1 MAFRDLRIILTDGKR
16 FRMTD
21 RKNRGNADCK
31 PELYVHDECP
41 DDTIPVSSVANI
53 LAKLAGQ
60 RPWKRADIASGK
72 APASFDQFKDMASRS
87 RMEIFTP
94 GDNKEIIRSAKVSHS
109 ATKEKWEL
117 TLDGKPFTM
126 IRNRPTYETV
136 RATLD
141 DADWENLVTM
151 LEKVFGTDYRSN
163 VASGAATVPAMI
175 TSLRDAYVSGNQEVK
190 KFCESYKDT
199 NTKLRDLL
207 VIPVT
212 TGSPVPDGDGYK
224 VFRIDSPIGKNPMD
238 KVLHTKT
245 NTHGIIMAQVV
256 SGVLHVKVTEDEAEL
271 FRNGPGFA
279 SFLDGG
285 VAELETLDLE
295 YWQPEYDGMP
305 SPFVAA

>member
-1 MAFRDLRIILTDGKR
+1 
-16 FRMTD
+16 
-21 RKNRGNADCK
+21 
-31 PELYVHDECP
+31 
-41 DDTIPVSSVANI
+41 
-53 LAKLAGQ
+53 
-60 RPWKRADIASGK
+60 
-72 APASFDQFKDMASRS
+72 
-87 RMEIFTP
+87 
-94 GDNKEIIRSAKVSHS
+94 
-109 ATKEKWEL
+109 
-117 TLDGKPFTM
+117 
-126 IRNRPTYETV
+126 
-136 RATLD
+136 
-141 DADWENLVTM
+141 M

-175 TSLRDAYVSGNQEVK
+175 SSLRDAYVSGNQEVK
-190 KFCESYKDT
+190 KFCETYKDT
-199 NTKLRDLL
+199 KTKLRDLL

-256 SGVLHVKVTEDEAEL
+256 SGVLHVKVTEDEAEM

-295 YWQPEYDGMP
+295 YWQPAYDGMP

>member
-1 MAFRDLRIILTDGKR
+1 MAFRDLRIKLSDGKR

-72 APASFDQFKDMASRS
+72 APASFEQFKDMASRS
-87 RMEIFTP
+87 RLEIFTP

-109 ATKEKWEL
+109 PTKENWEL
-117 TLDGKPFTM
+117 TLDGKTFTM
-126 IRNRPTYETV
+126 VRNRPTYETV

-141 DADWENLVTM
+141 DADWENLVSM

-163 VASGAATVPAMI
+163 AASGAATVPTMI
-175 TSLRDAYVSGNQEVK
+175 SSLCDAYVSGNQEVM
-190 KFCESYKDT
+190 KFCETYKDT
-199 NTKLRDLL
+199 KTKLRDLL

-224 VFRIDSPIGKNPMD
+224 VFRIDNPIGKNPMD

-256 SGVLHVKVTEDEAEL
+256 SGVLHVKVTEDEVEM

-295 YWQPEYDGMP
+295 YWQPAYDGMP

>member
-1 MAFRDLRIILTDGKR
+1 MAFRDLRIKLTDGKR

-41 DDTIPVSSVANI
+41 DDTIPVFSVANI

-87 RMEIFTP
+87 RVEIFTP

-126 IRNRPTYETV
+126 VRNRPTYETV

-141 DADWENLVTM
+141 DADWENLVSM

-175 TSLRDAYVSGNQEVK
+175 SSLRDAYVSGNQEVK
-190 KFCESYKDT
+190 KFCEAYKDT
-199 NTKLRDLL
+199 KTKLRDLL

>member
-1 MAFRDLRIILTDGKR
+1 MAFRDLRIKLTDGKR

-60 RPWKRADIASGK
+60 RPWKRADIAIGK
-72 APASFDQFKDMASRS
+72 APASFSQFKDMASRS
-87 RMEIFTP
+87 RVEIFTP
-94 GDNKEIIRSAKVSHS
+94 GDNKEIIRSVKASHS

-136 RATLD
+136 RSTLD
-141 DADWENLVTM
+141 DADWENLVSM
-151 LEKVFGTDYRSN
+151 LEKVFGADYRSN
-163 VASGAATVPAMI
+163 VASGAATVPSMI
-175 TSLRDAYVSGNQEVK
+175 TSLRDEYVSGNQEVK
-190 KFCESYKDT
+190 KFCEAYKDT
-199 NTKLRDLL
+199 KTKLRDLL

-224 VFRIDSPIGKNPMD
+224 VFRIDSPIGKDSMG

-245 NTHGIIMAQVV
+245 NTQGIIMAQVV

-295 YWQPEYDGMP
+295 YWQPAYDDMP
-305 SPFVAA
+305 SPFAAA

>member
-1 MAFRDLRIILTDGKR
+1 MAFRDLRIKLTDGKR

-41 DDTIPVSSVANI
+41 DDTIPASSVANI

-87 RMEIFTP
+87 RVEIFTP

-109 ATKEKWEL
+109 PTKEKWEL

-126 IRNRPTYETV
+126 VRNRPTYETV

-141 DADWENLVTM
+141 DADWENLVSM

-175 TSLRDAYVSGNQEVK
+175 SSLRDAYVSGNQEVK
-190 KFCESYKDT
+190 KFCEAYMDT
-199 NTKLRDLL
+199 KTKLRDLL
-207 VIPVT
+207 IIPVT

-224 VFRIDSPIGKNPMD
+224 VFRIDRPIGKNPMD
-238 KVLHTKT
+238 KVLHTET
-245 NTHGIIMAQVV
+245 NTHGIIMAQIV
-256 SGVLHVKVTEDEAEL
+256 SGVLHVKVTEDEAEM

-295 YWQPEYDGMP
+295 YWQPAYDGMP

>member
-1 MAFRDLRIILTDGKR
+1 MAFRDLRIKLTDGKR

-72 APASFDQFKDMASRS
+72 APASFEQFKDMASRS
-87 RMEIFTP
+87 RVEIFTP
-94 GDNKEIIRSAKVSHS
+94 GDNKEIIRSAKLSHS

-126 IRNRPTYETV
+126 VRNRPTYETV

-141 DADWENLVTM
+141 DADWENLVSM
-151 LEKVFGTDYRSN
+151 LAKVFGADYRSN
-163 VASGAATVPAMI
+163 VASGAATVSAMI
-175 TSLRDAYVSGNQEVK
+175 SSLRDAYVSGNQEVM
-190 KFCESYKDT
+190 KFCEAYKDT
-199 NTKLRDLL
+199 KTKLRDLI

-256 SGVLHVKVTEDEAEL
+256 SGVLHVKVTEDAAEM

-295 YWQPEYDGMP
+295 YWQPAYDGMP

>member
-87 RMEIFTP
+87 HVEIFTP

-141 DADWENLVTM
+141 DADWENLVSM
-151 LEKVFGTDYRSN
+151 LEKVFGADYRSN
-163 VASGAATVPAMI
+163 VASGAATVPEMI
-175 TSLRDAYVSGNQEVK
+175 SSLRDAYVSGNQEVK

-199 NTKLRDLL
+199 KTKLRDLL

-212 TGSPVPDGDGYK
+212 TGSPVPDGDGHK
-224 VFRIDSPIGKNPMD
+224 VFRIDNPIGKNPMD

-256 SGVLHVKVTEDEAEL
+256 SGVLHVKVTEDEAEM

-295 YWQPEYDGMP
+295 YWQPAYDGMP

>member
-1 MAFRDLRIILTDGKR
+1 MAFRDLRIKLSDGKR

-21 RKNRGNADCK
+21 CKNRGNADCK

-72 APASFDQFKDMASRS
+72 APASFEQFKDMASRS
-87 RMEIFTP
+87 RLEIFTP
-94 GDNKEIIRSAKVSHS
+94 GDNKEIIRTSKVSHS

-126 IRNRPTYETV
+126 VRNRPTYETV

-141 DADWENLVTM
+141 DADWENLVSM
-151 LEKVFGTDYRSN
+151 LAKVFGADYRSN
-163 VASGAATVPAMI
+163 AASGAATVPAMI
-175 TSLRDAYVSGNQEVK
+175 SSLRDAYVAGNQDVN
-190 KFCESYKDT
+190 KFCEAYKDT
-199 NTKLRDLL
+199 KTKLRDLI

-224 VFRIDSPIGKNPMD
+224 VFRIDNPIGKNPMD

-256 SGVLHVKVTEDEAEL
+256 SGVLHVKVTEDEAEM

-295 YWQPEYDGMP
+295 YWQPAYDGMP

>member
-1 MAFRDLRIILTDGKR
+1 MAFRDLRIKLTDGKR

-72 APASFDQFKDMASRS
+72 APASFEQFKDMASRS
-87 RMEIFTP
+87 RVEIFTP

-117 TLDGKPFTM
+117 TLDGKPFMM

-141 DADWENLVTM
+141 DVDWENLVSM

-175 TSLRDAYVSGNQEVK
+175 SSLRDAYVSGNQEVK
-190 KFCESYKDT
+190 KFCEAYKDT
-199 NTKLRDLL
+199 KTKLRDLL

-256 SGVLHVKVTEDEAEL
+256 SGVLHVKVTEDEAEM

-295 YWQPEYDGMP
+295 YWQPAYDGMP

>member
-1 MAFRDLRIILTDGKR
+1 MAFRDLRIKLTDGKR

-72 APASFDQFKDMASRS
+72 APASFDQFTDMTSRS
-87 RMEIFTP
+87 RVEIFTP
-94 GDNKEIIRSAKVSHS
+94 GDNKEIIRSAKASHS

-141 DADWENLVTM
+141 DDDWENLVSM

-163 VASGAATVPAMI
+163 VASGAATVPSMI
-175 TSLRDAYVSGNQEVK
+175 ASLRDAYVSGNQEVK
-190 KFCESYKDT
+190 KFCEAYKDT
-199 NTKLRDLL
+199 KTKLRDLL

-224 VFRIDSPIGKNPMD
+224 VFRIDSPIGKDSMD
-238 KVLHTKT
+238 KALHTKT
-245 NTHGIIMAQVV
+245 NTHGIIMAQLV

-295 YWQPEYDGMP
+295 YWQPAYDDMP

>member
-1 MAFRDLRIILTDGKR
+1 MAFRDLRIKLTDGKR

-72 APASFDQFKDMASRS
+72 APASFEQFKDMASRS
-87 RMEIFTP
+87 RVEIFTP

-126 IRNRPTYETV
+126 VRNRPTYETV

-141 DADWENLVTM
+141 DADWENLVSM
-151 LEKVFGTDYRSN
+151 LAKVFGADYRSN
-163 VASGAATVPAMI
+163 AASGAATVPRMI
-175 TSLRDAYVSGNQEVK
+175 SSLRDAYVSGNQEVK
-190 KFCESYKDT
+190 KFCETYKDT
-199 NTKLRDLL
+199 KTKLRDLL

-256 SGVLHVKVTEDEAEL
+256 SGVLHVKVTEDEAEM

-295 YWQPEYDGMP
+295 YWQPAYDGMP

>member
-1 MAFRDLRIILTDGKR
+1 MAFRDLRIKLTDGKR

-41 DDTIPVSSVANI
+41 DDTIPVFSVANI

-87 RMEIFTP
+87 RVEIFTP

-126 IRNRPTYETV
+126 VRNRPTYETV

-141 DADWENLVTM
+141 DADWENLVSM
-151 LEKVFGTDYRSN
+151 IEKVFGTDYRSN

-175 TSLRDAYVSGNQEVK
+175 SSLRDAYVSDNQEVK
-190 KFCESYKDT
+190 KFCEAYKDT
-199 NTKLRDLL
+199 KTKLRDLL

>member
-1 MAFRDLRIILTDGKR
+1 MAFRDLRIKLTDGKR

-72 APASFDQFKDMASRS
+72 APASFEQFKDMASRS
-87 RMEIFTP
+87 RVEIFTP

-117 TLDGKPFTM
+117 TLDGKPFMM

-141 DADWENLVTM
+141 DVDWENLVSM
-151 LEKVFGTDYRSN
+151 LAKVFGADYRSN
-163 VASGAATVPAMI
+163 AASGAATVPTMI
-175 TSLRDAYVSGNQEVK
+175 SSLRDAYVSGNQEVM
-190 KFCESYKDT
+190 KFCETYKDT
-199 NTKLRDLL
+199 KTKLRDLL

-256 SGVLHVKVTEDEAEL
+256 SGVLHVKVTEDEAEM

-295 YWQPEYDGMP
+295 YWQPAYDGMP

>member
-1 MAFRDLRIILTDGKR
+1 MTFRDLRIKLSDGKR

-72 APASFDQFKDMASRS
+72 APASFEQFKDMASRS
-87 RMEIFTP
+87 RLEIFTP

-117 TLDGKPFTM
+117 TLDGKPFMM

-141 DADWENLVTM
+141 DADWENLVFM

-163 VASGAATVPAMI
+163 VASGAATIPAMI
-175 TSLRDAYVSGNQEVK
+175 SSLRDAYVSGNQEVK
-190 KFCESYKDT
+190 KFCEAYKDT
-199 NTKLRDLL
+199 KTKLRDLL

-256 SGVLHVKVTEDEAEL
+256 SGVLHVKVTEDEAEM

-295 YWQPEYDGMP
+295 YWQPAYDGMP